1 LGADLSRFLTFCP
14 HDLRCPAC
22 PFRLCHRRPG
32 HRAHDLG
39 ERSYPIRIAAGLL
52 GDAATYA
59 ALPKAASALIVT
71 NTTVAPLYLQQVRAA
86 LAGRYPQ
93 VHVVEL
99 PDGEA
104 YKDWQTLNLIFD
116 ALLQH
121 GCDRKTVLFAL
132 GGGVIGRHDRLC
144 RCQLYA
150 RRAVCAGAHHAA
162 GPGGFQRAAKPP
174 STTRW
179 ART

>member
-1 LGADLSRFLTFCP
+1 LP
-14 HDLRCPAC
+14 PAC
-22 PFRLCHRRPG
+22 WR
-32 HRAHDLG
+32 
-39 ERSYPIRIAAGLL
+39 
-52 GDAATYA
+52 DAATYA

-86 LAGRYPQ
+86 GGPLPQ
-93 VHVVEL
+93 VHVVVL
-99 PDGEA
+99 PGRA
-104 YKDWQTLNLIFD
+104 TDWQTLNLIFD

-132 GGGVIGRHDRLC
+132 GGVRGRHDGLAAASYMRGVPLC
-144 RCQLYA
+144 RCRPRCSQGLLGGA
-150 RRAVCAGAHHAA
+150 R
-162 GPGGFQRAAKPP
+162 PP